1 MCYKTKRKRNKN
13 VLTLIKK
20 NFLKMRFISTFDFYP
35 RKLELMVVVL
45 IMERIVPG
53 NSGTNDRN
61 TEEGKRLLRE
71 SW

>member
-1 MCYKTKRKRNKN
+1 
-13 VLTLIKK
+13 
-20 NFLKMRFISTFDFYP
+20 MRFISTFDFYP

-45 IMERIVPG
+45 ITERIVPG